1 MPEQPSLKQIS
12 KHDANALPEHDLA
25 ALGSERP
32 AHLRTRVTALEQ
44 AKDRFKEIE
53 MNKLKK
59 VKTGATSGL
68 SARSFLHQ
76 FNPGLAVH
84 LNGECPVQE
93 RR

>member
-1 MPEQPSLKQIS
+1 MKQIS
-12 KHDANALPEHDLA
+12 KHVANALPQHDLA
-25 ALGSERP
+25 ALGSGRP

-53 MNKLKK
+53 MKK
-59 VKTGATSGL
+59 VKKEKEAKMGETSGR
-68 SARSFLHQ
+68 SDRSFLHQ
-76 FNPGLAVH
+76 FFPELAVH

>member
-12 KHDANALPEHDLA
+12 KHVANAEPDHDLA
-25 ALGSERP
+25 SLGSGRP

-53 MNKLKK
+53 MKK
-59 VKTGATSGL
+59 VKKAKNGATSRL

-76 FNPGLAVH
+76 FNPERAVP